1 MMDFGRLR
9 ALHAVATH
17 GSVGAAASALGFTP
31 SAVSQQIAKLERETR
46 TTLLERRGRGVTLTD
61 AAYGLAATAAQ
72 VLALVE
78 EAEVTL
84 EEQRGA
90 AVGTLTIGAFATAAR
105 GLLPIVLADL
115 IAHHP
120 ALDVRT
126 VELDPPLALEAV
138 ARGELDLAVTHD
150 WDNAPLAIP
159 DSLSRSTLG
168 EDFADV
174 LLPVAHPL
182 ADRPF
187 LVPEDLADQRWICQ
201 PEGTICHD
209 WLVKTFRAAGME
221 PDLAHRVG
229 EYETQLALL
238 SRGIGVG
245 LLPRL
250 GRGALPPTVRAV
262 PLRPTPTRR
271 LFAVWR
277 ATASRRP
284 AITATLAA
292 LKGCWEHRSRA
303 SGEVGGDHV
312 DHLGDTGGLAQ
323 VS

>member
-1 MMDFGRLR
+1 MMDLGRLR

-17 GSVGAAASALGFTP
+17 GSVGAAASVLGFTP

-46 TTLLERRGRGVTLTD
+46 TTLLERRGRGVVLTD
-61 AAYGLAATAAQ
+61 AAYGLAATAGQ

-105 GLLPIVLADL
+105 GLLPVVLGDL
-115 IAHHP
+115 VTHHP

-126 VELDPPLALEAV
+126 VEMDPPLALEAV

-150 WDNAPLAIP
+150 WVNAPLAVP
-159 DSLSRSTLG
+159 ESLSRSALG
-168 EDFADV
+168 EDYADV

-187 LVPEDLADQRWICQ
+187 LVPEDLAGQRWICQ

-209 WLVKTFRAAGME
+209 WLVKTFRGAGIE

-229 EYETQLALL
+229 EYETQVALL
-238 SRGIGVG
+238 AGGIGVG

-262 PLRPTPTRR
+262 PLHPTPTRR

-277 ATASRRP
+277 AKASRRP
-284 AITATLAA
+284 AITAALAS
-292 LKGCWEHRSRA
+292 LTGCWARRSTA
-303 SGEVGGDHV
+303 
-312 DHLGDTGGLAQ
+312 
-323 VS
+323 